1 MSDGDPLIP
10 CSYLVMFTSLR
21 MGSRDLQLSLRLR

>member
-10 CSYLVMFTSLR
+10 CSYLVSLPLYAWEVAIY
-21 MGSRDLQLSLRLR
+21 SYI